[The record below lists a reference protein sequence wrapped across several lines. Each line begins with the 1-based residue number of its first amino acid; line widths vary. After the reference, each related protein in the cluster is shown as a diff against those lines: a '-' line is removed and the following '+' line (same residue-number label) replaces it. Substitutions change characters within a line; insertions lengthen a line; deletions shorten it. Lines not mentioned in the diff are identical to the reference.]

1 MVNKVNKNF
10 LKTSHYI
17 TDLKLCSVRIIDNA
31 KFPWIILVPKRN
43 KVTDITNLNSKDQ
56 ITLIKEIVFCSNVMK
71 KIFKTTKLNVEKIGN
86 IVPQLHIHIIA
97 RKKTDSSW
105 PLSVWVVKGKSY
117 KKTFFFLT
125 CVMFFFIDQNIIHNI
140 SLSIIFTFCS
150 NWLGH

>member
-17 TDLKLCSVRIIDNA
+17 TDLKLCSVRLIDNE

-43 KVTDITNLNSKDQ
+43 KVTDITDLNSKDQ
-56 ITLIKEIVFCSNVMK
+56 VTLIKEIVFCSNVMK

-97 RKKTDSSW
+97 RKKSDSSW
-105 PLSVWVVKGKSY
+105 PLSVWVVKGKPY
-117 KKTFFFLT
+117 KKSTIKSTIEKLEEG
-125 CVMFFFIDQNIIHNI
+125 MKKKR
-140 SLSIIFTFCS
+140 
-150 NWLGH
+150 